1 MTWFLFSILTA
12 ISVTAQD
19 ILSKKSLQK
28 TNEYVVA
35 WATRFFALL
44 LLVPL
49 LFIFEIPKLGELFWP
64 ALVINGSLNLLATI
78 CYFKAIKY
86 SPLSL
91 AAPML
96 TFTPLFLL
104 LTSPVI
110 VGEFPGWL
118 GLFGVL
124 FIVAGSY
131 VLNRPGHEQRWWLPF
146 KNLLREKGVRYMLL
160 VALIWSI
167 TSVFDKVGV
176 VNSSEFFWPVAVFVF
191 IVIFITPLMLLKAH
205 QHLSHINLHLNKL
218 LPLGLIWGAMLVFQ
232 MIAVKLTL
240 VAYVISIKR
249 ISAIFSVLGGALFFK
264 EKGLKARLAG
274 AILMVV
280 GVVCI
285 VFD

>member
-1 MTWFLFSILTA
+1 
-12 ISVTAQD
+12 
-19 ILSKKSLQK
+19 
-28 TNEYVVA
+28 
-35 WATRFFALL
+35 
-44 LLVPL
+44 
-49 LFIFEIPKLGELFWP
+49 
-64 ALVINGSLNLLATI
+64 
-78 CYFKAIKY
+78 
-86 SPLSL
+86 
-91 AAPML
+91 
-96 TFTPLFLL
+96 
-104 LTSPVI
+104 
-110 VGEFPGWL
+110 
-118 GLFGVL
+118 
-124 FIVAGSY
+124 
-131 VLNRPGHEQRWWLPF
+131 
-146 KNLLREKGVRYMLL
+146 MLL